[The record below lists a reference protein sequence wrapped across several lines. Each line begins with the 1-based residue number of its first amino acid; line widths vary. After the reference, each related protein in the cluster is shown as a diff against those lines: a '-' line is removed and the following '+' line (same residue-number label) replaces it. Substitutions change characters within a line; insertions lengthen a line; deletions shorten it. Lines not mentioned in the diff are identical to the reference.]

1 MINGIS
7 LHVAT
12 MDIYKQVGYRPT
24 NHCKGILTKRT
35 PHHSRSKM
43 IKLKIRKTTNL
54 FSIVKSY
61 HIFGVTV
68 WIAAISYAF
77 ICKFWQH

>member
-1 MINGIS
+1 MAQLNWDGGS
-7 LHVAT
+7 TT
-12 MDIYKQVGYRPT
+12 MVIYKQVSYGST

-35 PHHSRSKM
+35 PHRFRSKM

-68 WIAAISYAF
+68 
-77 ICKFWQH
+77 